1 MQAEEINQTMKEL
14 MGSVKGTIDHLQFEL
29 SKVRTGKASPTML
42 ADILIDYYGSMTPLN
57 QVANIST
64 SDARTLSIQPW
75 EKSMLGAI
83 ERAIFEANLGVTPMN
98 DGEQV
103 RLNIPPLTEERRRE
117 LVKQAKSY
125 GEDAKISLRS
135 ARHKVLDAIK
145 KSVKN
150 GYSEDAG
157 KDREKEVQDTINEYS
172 KKIDHLVEAKE
183 KDVMTV

>member
-1 MQAEEINQTMKEL
+1 MQAEEINQIMQEL
-14 MGSVKGTIDHLQFEL
+14 NESMVSSIEHLQHEL
-29 SKVRTGKASPTML
+29 SKVRTGKASPSLL
-42 ADILIDYYGSMTPLN
+42 ADLTVDYYGSLTPLS

-64 SDARTLSIQPW
+64 SAARTLNIQPW
-75 EKSMLGAI
+75 EKSMLSVI

-103 RLNIPPLTEERRRE
+103 RLNIPPLTEERRRD
-117 LVKQAKSY
+117 LVKQAKSH

-135 ARHKVLDAIK
+135 ARHKALDAIK
-145 KSVKN
+145 KAVKD

-157 KDREKEVQDTINEYS
+157 KNREKEVQELITSNSE
-172 KKIDHLVEAKE
+172 KIDKLVEVKE